1 MENGLTDDDA
11 RLEVSL
17 VHRSGLDNTSAIF
30 FAKVTGAG
38 ISSGRRYLNV
48 WHEENIKETVFLD
61 AYFLLSINWKPEKM
75 SPMDTVGVEASAEA
89 QSNAFEV
96 VCHILENAG
105 IKEQSYEEEPE
116 VKSRV
121 GPRRVEAKLVNRSDP
136 GLAVEIVVIAYF
148 PPDGPFKYHT
158 LKGRAWNTATNK
170 LETPIEAYHD
180 DLWWISN
187 VVKYV
192 SPAGSSTSSFHG
204 EKDTKGYERIQDFL
218 ESLHASEINVLKHLK
233 WKQTEDDDDDDMGD
247 FSPTRSNHGRNH
259 NRNYHGNTGHYR
271 NPYKPATV
279 FFRVS
284 GDEVGR
290 KAYLV
295 QAEKQVNGSQALPP
309 SLEEFLE
316 TAEKKASAEDA
327 AGPDE
332 SSSAVSESGRGVP
345 KRHVGVGENS
355 SADSSTDGLPDH
367 SPGRNHPLDD
377 EGFDYGP
384 TPYVTSILPSSL
396 SAIERSLR
404 RAVGT
409 SDLDILDPITGKR
422 RKRMLH

>member
-1 MENGLTDDDA
+1 MENGFPDDDA

-30 FAKVTGAG
+30 FAQVTGG
-38 ISSGRRYLNV
+38 GEINGRRFVDV

-61 AYFLLSINWKPEKM
+61 KYFLLSINWKPEKM
-75 SPMDTVGVEASAEA
+75 APMDTVGVEVSAEA

-105 IKEQSYEEEPE
+105 IKEQSYEEEPQ

-121 GPRRVEAKLVNRSDP
+121 GPRRVEAKLVQRADP
-136 GLAVEIVVIAYF
+136 SKVVEIVIVEYY
-148 PPDGPFKYHT
+148 PPIGPFEYHT
-158 LKGRAWNTATNK
+158 LKGRAWNAATNK
-170 LETPIEAYHD
+170 LETPIETYHD

-204 EKDTKGYERIQDFL
+204 EEDTRGYGRIDEFL
-218 ESLHASEINVLKHLK
+218 KTMQPSEINVLKHLK
-233 WKQTEDDDDDDMGD
+233 WKQGEDDDDDDMGD
-247 FSPTRSNHGRNH
+247 FTPTRSNHSRNH
-259 NRNYHGNTGHYR
+259 NRNYGNTGHYR
-271 NPYKPATV
+271 NPYKPEIV

-284 GDEVGR
+284 GDEIGR

-295 QAEKQVNGSQALPP
+295 QAEKQVDGSQSFPP

-332 SSSAVSESGRGVP
+332 SSSAVSESSRGVP
-345 KRHVGVGENS
+345 KRHVGVGEGS
-355 SADSSTDGLPDH
+355 AADSSADGLPDH
-367 SPGRNHPLDD
+367 SPGRDHPLDD
-377 EGFDYGP
+377 EGFDFGS
-384 TPYVTSILPSSL
+384 TPYVTGILPSSL
-396 SAIERSLR
+396 SAVERSLR
-404 RAVGT
+404 QAFGA
-409 SDLDILDPITGKR
+409 SDLHPFDPITGKR
-422 RKRMLH
+422 RKRVLH

>member
-1 MENGLTDDDA
+1 MENGFTDDDA

-30 FAKVTGAG
+30 FALVTGSG
-38 ISSGRRYLNV
+38 TRGGRRFLNV

-61 AYFLLSINWKPEKM
+61 TYFLLSINWKPEKM
-75 SPMDTVGVEASAEA
+75 SPMDTVGVEVSPEA
-89 QSNAFEV
+89 QNNAFEV

-105 IKEQSYEEEPE
+105 IKEQSYEEEPQ

-121 GPRRVEAKLVNRSDP
+121 GPRRVEAKLIHRTDLSK
-136 GLAVEIVVIAYF
+136 AVEVVIVEYF

-158 LKGRAWNTATNK
+158 LKGRPWNAATNK
-170 LETPIEAYHD
+170 LETVIETYHD

-204 EKDTKGYERIQDFL
+204 ENDTKGYERIADFL
-218 ESLHASEINVLKHLK
+218 KTLQPTEINVLKHLK
-233 WKQTEDDDDDDMGD
+233 WQQGEDGDDDMGD
-247 FSPTRSNHGRNH
+247 FSPTRSNLGRNH
-259 NRNYHGNTGHYR
+259 NRNYGNTGHYR

-295 QAEKQVNGSQALPP
+295 QAEKQVDGSQSFPP
-309 SLEEFLE
+309 TLEEFLE

-327 AGPDE
+327 SASLE
-332 SSSAVSESGRGVP
+332 SSSAVSESSRGVP
-345 KRHVGVGENS
+345 KGHVGVGESS
-355 SADSSTDGLPDH
+355 SADSGTDGLPMTV
-367 SPGRNHPLDD
+367 PVGIILWMMKA
-377 EGFDYGP
+377 
-384 TPYVTSILPSSL
+384 SISGLHRTL
-396 SAIERSLR
+396 QEYFRQAFLR
-404 RAVGT
+404 
-409 SDLDILDPITGKR
+409 
-422 RKRMLH
+422 